1 MHTLP
6 SPLQAV
12 CDEHRKITMT
22 IREETRQQV
31 CRNQTIWSAVN
42 RVIIMD
48 TERYIH
54 IHSAM
59 RDESC

>member
-12 CDEHRKITMT
+12 TDEHRKITMAV
-22 IREETRQQV
+22 RDDTRQQV

-54 IHSAM
+54 IHQAM
-59 RDESC
+59 KD